1 MATLILGSAI
11 ATLDT
16 TIATTALP
24 TIAADL
30 HASPE
35 TSIWII
41 NAYQL
46 AMVATL
52 LPLAACGDIVG
63 HRRVYTGGLVL
74 FTLASL
80 ACGLASSLPMLIAA
94 RTLQGI
100 GAAGI
105 LSVTSALI
113 RFIYPHSQI
122 GRAQGLNALI
132 VAVFFAIGPLVASG
146 VLTVATW
153 PWLFLIN
160 IPLGAF
166 AVVLAFRALPRT
178 TGERPSH
185 SFDGT
190 SGILVAG
197 MFGLLILGLGDA
209 AHQAGLV
216 RVLCEW
222 GASLVC
228 FGALLYRQRRHPA
241 PLLPVDL
248 CRRPLF
254 ALSVLTSIFAY
265 AAQGLAFVSLPF
277 LFETVM
283 GRSQTETGLLL
294 TPWPVMVAVVAPI
307 AGRLS
312 ERRSVAVL
320 GGVGLLLLCLGMAL
334 LAFLPDQATF
344 PDIAWRLAICG
355 AGFGLFQSPNLK
367 ALTASVPRER
377 AGAASGI
384 IPTARLLGQ
393 ALGTALVAA
402 CFTVAGEAGPM
413 TALWLGSA
421 FSALACATSLMR
433 YRKEQ

>member
-24 TIAADL
+24 TIATDL

-63 HRRVYTGGLVL
+63 HRRIYTGGLAL

-146 VLTVATW
+146 VLAVTTW

-228 FGALLYRQRRHPA
+228 FGALLSRQRRHPA

-294 TPWPVMVAVVAPI
+294 TPWPVMVAVVALI

-402 CFTVAGEAGPM
+402 CFTIGGEAGSM

>member
-30 HASPE
+30 HARPE

-52 LPLAACGDIVG
+52 LPLAAYGDIVG
-63 HRRVYTGGLVL
+63 HRRIYTGGLAL

-132 VAVFFAIGPLVASG
+132 VAVFFAIGPMVASG
-146 VLTVATW
+146 VLAVTSW

-160 IPLGAF
+160 IPLGSF
-166 AVVLAFRALPRT
+166 AVLSAFRALPHR

-185 SFDGT
+185 SFDSTG
-190 SGILVAG
+190 GILVAC

-209 AHQAGLV
+209 AHHASPIWIV
-216 RVLCEW
+216 CEW

-228 FGALLYRQRRHPA
+228 FGALLYRQRAHPA
-241 PLLPVDL
+241 PLFPVDL
-248 CRRPLF
+248 FRQPLF
-254 ALSVLTSIFAY
+254 SLSVLTSIFAY
-265 AAQGLAFVSLPF
+265 ATQGLAFVSLPF

-294 TPWPVMVAVVAPI
+294 TPWPVIVAFVAPI

-312 ERRSVAVL
+312 ERQSVAVL
-320 GGVGLLLLCLGMAL
+320 GGVGSLLLCLGMAL
-334 LAFLPDQATF
+334 LVFLPEQATF
-344 PDIAWRLAICG
+344 LDIAWRLAICG

-402 CFTVAGEAGPM
+402 CFTIAGEAGSV

-421 FSALACATSLMR
+421 FSGLACVTSLMR
-433 YRKEQ
+433 VYKKR